1 MTEKK
6 RPIQRSIITG
16 CAIFLIILCLMLSA
30 QSYFQYSNALY
41 RQCQLRLSEIIRYV
55 EEHIDEDD
63 LYNCVVTE
71 RTSEKYNELQQLL
84 NGMVDAFDL
93 SYLYICYPYSSA
105 MINVVSATSR
115 MERERG
121 EEDMALLEP
130 ELGYSSDVLALYQK
144 AWKTGEL
151 TFFTSKSDYGTC
163 YTGCSSLRSHNGK
176 TFALLCADVYVDDLR
191 ASVHNFFFLNA
202 GITIL
207 LVLIFGVLLVR
218 WLRNNVTGPV
228 AELEKSTRQF
238 AENSHGTQ
246 ELRRLRFEKPELP
259 AWNEVSS
266 LADAIT
272 KMTEDLKK
280 HVEDVY
286 SAEVRAKSAK
296 IEAEDMS
303 RIAYQDALTHVK
315 NKTAYNAKAKELAAQ
330 IEKFSAVFAIVMV
343 DVNFLKKV
351 NDTYGHEYGDK
362 YLIGACEIIC
372 DVFKHSPVYRIGG
385 DEFLAILQGHD
396 YEQRDE
402 LMVQLKERF
411 RGSGDESL
419 QPWED
424 FSAACGIGVYQLGMT
439 VEEVFQNADE
449 EMYRNKVEM
458 KGGRE

>member
-1 MTEKK
+1 MTAKK

-16 CAIFLIILCLMLSA
+16 CAMFLIILCLMLSA

-63 LYNCVVTE
+63 LYNCVVIQ
-71 RTSEKYNELQQLL
+71 RTSEKYDELQKLL
-84 NGMVDAFDL
+84 NGMVDTFDL
-93 SYLYICYPYSSA
+93 SYLYICYPYSNA
-105 MINVVSATSR
+105 MINVVSATSQA
-115 MERERG
+115 ERERG
-121 EEDMALLEP
+121 EEDMGLLQVEM
-130 ELGYSSDVLALYQK
+130 GYSNEVLALYQK

-163 YTGCSSLRSHNGK
+163 YTGCSSLKSHNGK

-191 ASVHNFFFLNA
+191 ASVHSFFFLNA

-207 LVLIFGVLLVR
+207 LVVIFGVLLVS
-218 WLRNNVTGPV
+218 WLRKNVTGPV
-228 AELEKSTRQF
+228 AELEKSTRKF
-238 AENSHGTQ
+238 AEKSHGTE

-266 LADAIT
+266 LAEAIT
-272 KMTEDLKK
+272 KMTEDIKK

-315 NKTAYNAKAKELAAQ
+315 NKTAYNAKAKELAGQ
-330 IEKFSAVFAIVMV
+330 IEKSAAEFAIVMV

-351 NDTYGHEYGDK
+351 NDTYGHEFGDK

-396 YEQRDE
+396 YEQREE
-402 LMVQLKERF
+402 LMVQLRERF
-411 RGSGDESL
+411 RGSDDTSL
-419 QPWED
+419 QPWEN
-424 FSAACGIGVYQLGMT
+424 FSAACGIGVYRQGNT
-439 VEEVFQNADE
+439 VEEVFQDADG